1 MAAALVLLVAFA
13 APAHAGRV
21 IELFTSHG
29 CSSCPPADRLLGE
42 LIEAEPDLVAL
53 EFHVDYWNSLV
64 HGGDGNFVDPF
75 SSPDWSLRQRAYDGV
90 ALAGRGGLY
99 TPQAIVDGAFA
110 AVGSDRAR
118 IGQALSAGSALDG
131 ASIAEGVGARGGSDA
146 TGTPGRLPALRV
158 VRDGTTLLIEV
169 DGVAAGE
176 RLTRTPGHLPLPA
189 PDTGEVALVRFL
201 RRTVTP
207 VTGGENRGRELVN
220 HRVVSAV
227 EVLGRV
233 SADGSLVARVAAP
246 TDPAEGCA
254 VLVRHD
260 AAGDVPEASGSPG
273 PDDGP
278 RTPPC
283 RDAVPRSRLTSR
295 AGAIVAARRRPTRE

>member
-118 IGQALSAGSALDG
+118 IESAL
-131 ASIAEGVGARGGSDA
+131 ASGSSDEERSGGDETA
-146 TGTPGRLPALRV
+146 TGPAGGAPVSAMASGGAPVLRI
-158 VRDGTTLLIEV
+158 VREGDDLLIEV

-278 RTPPC
+278 RTH
-283 RDAVPRSRLTSR
+283 L
-295 AGAIVAARRRPTRE
+295 AGMLCPDPA